1 MQQNTVAAKDTFA
14 VTVSVVPFV
23 IGESPRVALTKN
35 EDGEYLVPQEKLISG
50 ETCFKVADRIVN
62 TCCALDKTDAFS
74 INLSSCLTSKDSINL
89 IFCLHC
95 KENTDLN
102 EELFLFT
109 PKEVSEL
116 YFENK
121 FFEKSGEV
129 VISAIENG

>member
-14 VTVSVVPFV
+14 VKISVVPFV
-23 IGESPRVALTKN
+23 IGKNPKVALIKN
-35 EDGEYLVPQEKLISG
+35 EQGDYLIPEEKLMSG
-50 ETCFKVADRIVN
+50 ETCFQVADRIVN
-62 TCCALDKTDAFS
+62 TCCALDKTDVFS
-74 INLSSCLTSKDSINL
+74 INLSSCLTSKDTINL

-95 KENTDLN
+95 KQNTELN
-102 EELFLFT
+102 EELLLFT